1 MSYNS
6 PNFEIIT
13 INNLLSDSWDVYF
26 KSAEWP
32 VLHTCASGNILKRM
46 EIRKDV
52 NVFGGLQLYFMF

>member
-26 KSAEWP
+26 KSAE
-32 VLHTCASGNILKRM
+32 
-46 EIRKDV
+46 
-52 NVFGGLQLYFMF
+52 